1 MYDDTI
7 LKTSLNFKDGGK
19 ERTMSKSFSI
29 LKNKMS
35 LTAKKAVEEKTSLL
49 LKEVLL
55 HEIREQLHI
64 TQEDMAAKLNTKQA
78 NVSRTERRR
87 DMKLSTLKRYI
98 EAMGGELDIVA
109 KFASNEVHL
118 NVKEL

>member
-1 MYDDTI
+1 MT
-7 LKTSLNFKDGGK
+7 
-19 ERTMSKSFSI
+19 KSFST

-35 LTAKKAVEEKTSLL
+35 STAKKAIEEKTSQL

-87 DMKLSTLKRYI
+87 NMKLSTLKRYI

-118 NVKEL
+118 NLKEL

>member
-1 MYDDTI
+1 MY
-7 LKTSLNFKDGGK
+7 
-19 ERTMSKSFSI
+19 
-29 LKNKMS
+29 
-35 LTAKKAVEEKTSLL
+35 
-49 LKEVLL
+49 
-55 HEIREQLHI
+55 EIREQLRI
-64 TQEDMAAKLNTKQA
+64 TQEDMAIRLNTKQA

-118 NVKEL
+118 NVKDL

>member
-1 MYDDTI
+1 M
-7 LKTSLNFKDGGK
+7 G
-19 ERTMSKSFSI
+19 KSFST

-35 LTAKKAVEEKTSLL
+35 LTAKKTVKEKPSQL

-55 HEIREQLHI
+55 YEIREQLRI
-64 TQEDMAAKLNTKQA
+64 TQEDMAIRLNTKQA

-118 NVKEL
+118 NVKDL

>member
-1 MYDDTI
+1 MH
-7 LKTSLNFKDGGK
+7 
-19 ERTMSKSFSI
+19 KSFST

-35 LTAKKAVEEKTSLL
+35 LTAKKAIEEKTSQL

-55 HEIREQLHI
+55 YEIREQLHI
-64 TQEDMAAKLNTKQA
+64 TQEDLAVKLKTKQA

-87 DMKLSTLKRYI
+87 DMKISTLKRYI

>member
-1 MYDDTI
+1 MA
-7 LKTSLNFKDGGK
+7 
-19 ERTMSKSFSI
+19 KSFSA

-35 LTAKKAVEEKTSLL
+35 LTAQRAVDEKTGQL

-55 HEIREQLHI
+55 CEMREQLHI
-64 TQEDMAAKLNTKQA
+64 TQEYMAAKLNTKQA

-118 NVKEL
+118 NVKDL

>member
-1 MYDDTI
+1 MA
-7 LKTSLNFKDGGK
+7 
-19 ERTMSKSFSI
+19 KSFSA

-35 LTAKKAVEEKTSLL
+35 LTAQKVVEEKTSQL
-49 LKEVLL
+49 LKDVLL
-55 HEIREQLHI
+55 YEIREQLHM
-64 TQEDMAAKLNTKQA
+64 TQEEMATKLNTKQA

-87 DMKLSTLKRYI
+87 NMKLSTLKRYI

-118 NVKEL
+118 DVKEL

>member
-1 MYDDTI
+1 M
-7 LKTSLNFKDGGK
+7 G
-19 ERTMSKSFSI
+19 KSFST

-35 LTAKKAVEEKTSLL
+35 LTAKKTVKEKTSQL

-55 HEIREQLHI
+55 YEIREQLRI
-64 TQEDMAAKLNTKQA
+64 TQEDMATKLNTKQA

>member
-1 MYDDTI
+1 MT
-7 LKTSLNFKDGGK
+7 
-19 ERTMSKSFSI
+19 KSFST

-35 LTAKKAVEEKTSLL
+35 LTAKKAVEEKTSQL

-55 HEIREQLHI
+55 YEIREKLHI
-64 TQEDMAAKLNTKQA
+64 TQEDMAVKLNTKQA
-78 NVSRTERRR
+78 NISRTERRR

-109 KFASNEVHL
+109 KFSSNEVHL
-118 NVKEL
+118 NVQEI

>member
-1 MYDDTI
+1 M
-7 LKTSLNFKDGGK
+7 N
-19 ERTMSKSFSI
+19 KSFST
-29 LKNKMS
+29 LKSKMS
-35 LTAKKAVEEKTSLL
+35 LTSQKAVEEKTNQL

-55 HEIREQLHI
+55 YEIREQLHI
-64 TQEDMAAKLNTKQA
+64 TQEEMAAKLNTKQA
-78 NVSRTERRR
+78 NISRTERRR

>member
-1 MYDDTI
+1 M
-7 LKTSLNFKDGGK
+7 G
-19 ERTMSKSFSI
+19 KSFST

-35 LTAKKAVEEKTSLL
+35 LTAKKTVKEKTSQL

-55 HEIREQLHI
+55 YEIREQLRI
-64 TQEDMAAKLNTKQA
+64 TQEDMAIRLNTKQA

>member
-1 MYDDTI
+1 MA
-7 LKTSLNFKDGGK
+7 
-19 ERTMSKSFSI
+19 KSFST
-29 LKNKMS
+29 LKRNMS
-35 LTAKKAVEEKTSLL
+35 LTAQKTVEEKTSQL

-55 HEIREQLHI
+55 YEIREHLHI
-64 TQEDMAAKLNTKQA
+64 TQEDMATKLNTKQA

-98 EAMGGELDIVA
+98 EALGGELDIVA

-118 NVKEL
+118 NVKDL

>member
-1 MYDDTI
+1 M
-7 LKTSLNFKDGGK
+7 N
-19 ERTMSKSFSI
+19 KSFLT

-35 LTAKKAVEEKTSLL
+35 LTAQKAVEEKTSQL

-55 HEIREQLHI
+55 YELREQLHI

-78 NVSRTERRR
+78 NISRTERRR

-109 KFASNEVHL
+109 RFASNEVHL

>member
-1 MYDDTI
+1 M
-7 LKTSLNFKDGGK
+7 N
-19 ERTMSKSFSI
+19 KSFST
-29 LKNKMS
+29 LKSKMS
-35 LTAKKAVEEKTSLL
+35 LTSQKAVEEKTNQL

-55 HEIREQLHI
+55 YEIREQLHI

-78 NVSRTERRR
+78 NISRTERRR

>member
-1 MYDDTI
+1 MNT
-7 LKTSLNFKDGGK
+7 
-19 ERTMSKSFSI
+19 SFST
-29 LKNKMS
+29 LKSKMS
-35 LTAKKAVEEKTSLL
+35 LTAQKAVEEKTNQL

-55 HEIREQLHI
+55 YEIREQLHI
-64 TQEDMAAKLNTKQA
+64 TQEEMAAKLNTKQA
-78 NVSRTERRR
+78 NISRTERRR

>member
-1 MYDDTI
+1 
-7 LKTSLNFKDGGK
+7 
-19 ERTMSKSFSI
+19 MSKSFSS

-49 LKEVLL
+49 LKDVLL
-55 HEIREQLHI
+55 YEIREQLHI

-109 KFASNEVHL
+109 RFASNEVHL
-118 NVKEL
+118 NVTEL

>member
-1 MYDDTI
+1 
-7 LKTSLNFKDGGK
+7 
-19 ERTMSKSFSI
+19 MSKSFST

-35 LTAKKAVEEKTSLL
+35 LTAKKAVEEKTGLL

-55 HEIREQLHI
+55 YEIREQLHI
-64 TQEDMAAKLNTKQA
+64 TQEDMAVKLNTKQA

-109 KFASNEVHL
+109 KFAFNEVHL

>member
-1 MYDDTI
+1 MR
-7 LKTSLNFKDGGK
+7 FGGQNW
-19 ERTMSKSFSI
+19 MLI
-29 LKNKMS
+29 
-35 LTAKKAVEEKTSLL
+35 
-49 LKEVLL
+49 
-55 HEIREQLHI
+55 
-64 TQEDMAAKLNTKQA
+64 D
-78 NVSRTERRR
+78 RR

>member
-1 MYDDTI
+1 MA
-7 LKTSLNFKDGGK
+7 
-19 ERTMSKSFSI
+19 KSFTT

-35 LTAKKAVEEKTSLL
+35 EPAQHAVKAKTTQL

-55 HEIREQLHI
+55 YEIREELHI
-64 TQEDMAAKLNTKQA
+64 TQETMAEKLNTKQA
-78 NVSRTERRR
+78 NVSRTERRK

-109 KFASNEVHL
+109 KFATNVVHL
-118 NVKEL
+118 NLKEI

>member
-1 MYDDTI
+1 MA
-7 LKTSLNFKDGGK
+7 
-19 ERTMSKSFSI
+19 KSFST

-35 LTAKKAVEEKTSLL
+35 LTAQKVVEEKTSQL

-64 TQEDMAAKLNTKQA
+64 TQEDMATKLNTKQA

>member
-1 MYDDTI
+1 MV
-7 LKTSLNFKDGGK
+7 
-19 ERTMSKSFSI
+19 KSFST

-35 LTAKKAVEEKTSLL
+35 LTAKKAVKEKTSQL

-55 HEIREQLHI
+55 YEIREQLHI

-109 KFASNEVHL
+109 KFSSNKVHL
-118 NVKEL
+118 NVKEI

>member
-1 MYDDTI
+1 
-7 LKTSLNFKDGGK
+7 
-19 ERTMSKSFSI
+19 
-29 LKNKMS
+29 MS
-35 LTAKKAVEEKTSLL
+35 LTAQKAVEEKTNQL

-55 HEIREQLHI
+55 YEIREQLHI
-64 TQEDMAAKLNTKQA
+64 TQEEMAAKLNTKQA
-78 NVSRTERRR
+78 NISRTERRR

>member
-1 MYDDTI
+1 
-7 LKTSLNFKDGGK
+7 
-19 ERTMSKSFSI
+19 MSKSFST

-55 HEIREQLHI
+55 YEIREQLHI

-98 EAMGGELDIVA
+98 EAMGGKLDIVA
-109 KFASNEVHL
+109 KFSSNEVHL
-118 NVKEL
+118 NIQEI

>member
-1 MYDDTI
+1 M
-7 LKTSLNFKDGGK
+7 G
-19 ERTMSKSFSI
+19 KSFST

-35 LTAKKAVEEKTSLL
+35 LTAKKTVKEKTSQL

-55 HEIREQLHI
+55 YEIREQLHL
-64 TQEDMAAKLNTKQA
+64 TQEDMAVKLNTKQA

-118 NVKEL
+118 NVREL